1 MSSVLRRSQLYVPGN
16 NEKMIRKAA
25 TLNCD
30 SVILDLE
37 DAVPAGE
44 KGAARNLAARLAN
57 ELDWGKRE
65 LCARPNSVNSPNGK
79 LDLKKLKGIARL
91 DTIVVPKAENDLSF
105 VHSSTD
111 KNVLPVVETV
121 EGLREIEAILKSKGV
136 VAVGYAAADFAL
148 SVGGSVSAY
157 LENIYVK
164 TRIVVT
170 ARYFGVD
177 ALDNVFF
184 DLDNPD
190 LFRRQASNA
199 RALGFVG
206 KQLIHPS
213 QIDAA
218 NEIFSPTK
226 EELAWA
232 EQVVGEYEMS
242 RDVGKGAIRVD
253 GKLVDEVHYRLAKRT
268 LEYLSQT

>member
-1 MSSVLRRSQLYVPGN
+1 
-16 NEKMIRKAA
+16 MIRKAA
-25 TLNCD
+25 TLACD

-37 DAVPAGE
+37 DGVPAGE
-44 KGAARNLAARLAN
+44 KEAARNLATKLAE

-65 LCARPNSVNSPNGK
+65 LCARPNSVNSPDGK
-79 LDLKKLKGIARL
+79 LDLEKLKGTTRL

-105 VHSSTD
+105 IHSSTN
-111 KNVLPVVETV
+111 KNVLPVIETV
-121 EGLREIEAILKSKGV
+121 KGLREIEPILRSSGV
-136 VAVGYAAADFAL
+136 VAVGFAAADFAL
-148 SVGGSVSAY
+148 SVGGSVSSY
-157 LENIYVK
+157 LENVYVK
-164 TRIVVT
+164 TKVVVT
-170 ARYFGVD
+170 ARYFGID
-177 ALDNVFF
+177 AIDNVFF

-190 LFRRQASNA
+190 LFRKQASNA
-199 RALGFVG
+199 RELGYVG

-218 NEIFSPTK
+218 NEIFAPTK

-232 EQVVGEYEMS
+232 EQVVREYEMS
-242 RDVGKGAIRVD
+242 RDAGKGAMRVD